1 METPVFCFARITFD
15 RQSPG
20 LNFINTGLHVFIY
33 EKVGW
38 LTRVSDHGIGEV
50 KSFEYEPRHGASQFI
65 FFVVSDFSGILTV
78 NILVSEL

>member
-1 METPVFCFARITFD
+1 
-15 RQSPG
+15 
-20 LNFINTGLHVFIY
+20 
-33 EKVGW
+33 VGW
-38 LTRVSDHGIGEV
+38 LTRASDHGIGEV